1 MSTYTPICF
10 SCGFILC
17 SINLPQYSCPSCFK
31 SLWTDAQRSGIISQI
46 DGELAARIAKEI
58 ADAERI
64 AEEARKAAGAFPV
77 LSGTIAPL
85 PSPSPTP
92 HNNKPSSYKVMSLTQ
107 KKNNKVVVS
116 SYTSAPQPPSRAQS
130 PAEAEP
136 VRVPPPPNEV
146 EYAKTRPDP
155 ARPWQNLTGGGATY
169 VPLARLDGDDSQLDG
184 RDDEEGGLKTR
195 PRRRKKNKG
204 KARDGEGG
212 VDGGTQDRGDAYASI
227 NA

>member
-58 ADAERI
+58 ADAERV

-77 LSGTIAPL
+77 LSGTIASL
-85 PSPSPTP
+85 PSPSTTP
-92 HNNKPSSYKVMSLTQ
+92 PNKKPSSYKVMSLTQ
-107 KKNNKVVVS
+107 KKNHKIVVS
-116 SYTSAPQPPSRAQS
+116 SYTSAPQPPSRAES

-146 EYAKTRPDP
+146 RYAKTWPDP
-155 ARPWQNLTGGGATY
+155 ARPWQNFTGGGATY

-184 RDDEEGGLKTR
+184 RDDEEGGSKAR
-195 PRRRKKNKG
+195 SRRRRKNKG
-204 KARDGEGG
+204 KAKDDEG
-212 VDGGTQDRGDAYASI
+212 VADGGT
-227 NA
+227 